1 MESVLEIGAECTCV
15 TILFLFFSIVK
26 KRVNLRFG
34 RGLLFFFVLLVFLV
48 FFEVDLQFAPFGFVE
63 FLPHV
68 SVVTTLRLVK
78 DVVSV
83 QWPSLFVHGWFA
95 PTICCKE

>member
-1 MESVLEIGAECTCV
+1 
-15 TILFLFFSIVK
+15 
-26 KRVNLRFG
+26 
-34 RGLLFFFVLLVFLV
+34 
-48 FFEVDLQFAPFGFVE
+48 
-63 FLPHV
+63 
-68 SVVTTLRLVK
+68 VVTTLRLVK